1 MLQEVSEVKKL
12 ICVLTMVLVVPALS
26 LAAEQASSNDN
37 NQVIVKT
44 EQASVFKGLLY
55 RVWGKLRALNP
66 QVNNRNR
73 HRTAVTAGIRGAE
86 TTDSLI
92 NPYWMDDKTD
102 DPDYI
107 KELTEYTKAHQ
118 LAEDGDLQS
127 AVKALSAFIESY
139 GDSDLKPNAQF
150 ALGISYG
157 GLGQNKPGVDAL
169 QAFVSDNP
177 KHPLVA
183 DAKQVIAKLK

>member
-1 MLQEVSEVKKL
+1 MKKL
-12 ICVLTMVLVVPALS
+12 LCILAMALVVPALS
-26 LAAEQASSNDN
+26 LAVEQAASSNDQIIIN
-37 NQVIVKT
+37 T
-44 EQASVFKGLLY
+44 EQKSAFKGLLY
-55 RVWGKLRALNP
+55 KVWGKLRAFNP
-66 QVNNRNR
+66 QAKDRNRN
-73 HRTAVTAGIRGAE
+73 RTAVTAGIRGAE

-92 NPYWMDDKTD
+92 NPYWKDDKTD

-107 KELTEYTKAHQ
+107 KELTEYTKAYQ
-118 LAEDGDLQS
+118 LAENGDLES
-127 AVKALSAFIESY
+127 AVKALSAFIENH

-157 GLGQNKPGVDAL
+157 GLGQNKPGVDTL

-183 DAKQVIAKLK
+183 DAKQVIAELK

>member
-1 MLQEVSEVKKL
+1 MKNL
-12 ICVLTMVLVVPALS
+12 IYVLLLVLVAPAMS
-26 LAAEQASSNDN
+26 VAVEQADTGD
-37 NQVIVKT
+37 QIIVKS
-44 EQASVFKGLLY
+44 EQKSVFKGLLY

-66 QVNNRNR
+66 KMASKNRNR
-73 HRTAVTAGIRGAE
+73 VVVTAGVRGAE
-86 TTDSLI
+86 TTESLI
-92 NPYWMDDKTD
+92 SPYWMNDKTE

-107 KELTEYTKAHQ
+107 KELTEYTKAQQ
-118 LAEDGDLQS
+118 LAEDGNLQD
-127 AVKALSAFIESY
+127 AIKALSSFVEEY

-157 GLGQNKPGVDAL
+157 GLGQKKPSIDAL

-183 DAKQVIAKLK
+183 DAKQVIAELN

>member
-1 MLQEVSEVKKL
+1 MKKL
-12 ICVLTMVLVVPALS
+12 ICVLTMVLTVPALS
-26 LAAEQASSNDN
+26 LAAEQQVSSND
-37 NQVIVKT
+37 QIVIKT
-44 EQASVFKGLLY
+44 EQKSVFKGLLY
-55 RVWGKLRALNP
+55 KVWGRLRAFTP
-66 QVNNRNR
+66 QANNRNR
-73 HRTAVTAGIRGAE
+73 NRTAVTAGIRGAE

-118 LAEDGDLQS
+118 LAEEGDLQS
-127 AVKALSAFIESY
+127 AVKALSAFIENH

-157 GLGQNKPGVDAL
+157 GLGQNKPGVDAM

-183 DAKQVIAKLK
+183 DAKQVIAELK

>member
-1 MLQEVSEVKKL
+1 MKKL

-26 LAAEQASSNDN
+26 FAAEQASSDDLV
-37 NQVIVKT
+37 VIKT
-44 EQASVFKGLLY
+44 EQTSVFKGLLY
-55 RVWGKLRALNP
+55 KVWGRLRALNP
-66 QVNNRNR
+66 QVNDRNRNR
-73 HRTAVTAGIRGAE
+73 TTVTAGIRGAE

-102 DPDYI
+102 DPSYL
-107 KELTEYTKAHQ
+107 KELTEYTKAQQ
-118 LAEDGDLQS
+118 LADDGDLQS
-127 AVKALSAFIESY
+127 AVKALTAFIETY

-169 QAFVSDNP
+169 QAFINDNP
-177 KHPLVA
+177 KHPLVD

>member
-1 MLQEVSEVKKL
+1 MKKL
-12 ICVLTMVLVVPALS
+12 IGILTLLALIVPALPV
-26 LAAEQASSNDN
+26 AAERASADE
-37 NQVIVKT
+37 QLIIKT
-44 EQASVFKGLLY
+44 EHKSIFRGLLY
-55 RVWGKLRALNP
+55 RVWGKLRALSP
-66 QVNNRNR
+66 KMNNRNR
-73 HRTAVTAGIRGAE
+73 NRVVVTAGIRGAE

-107 KELTEYTKAHQ
+107 KELTEYTSAQQ
-118 LAEDGDLQS
+118 LAEEGNLQA
-127 AVKALSAFIESY
+127 AVKALSAFLEDF

-157 GLGQNKPGVDAL
+157 GLGQNKHSVDAL
-169 QAFVSDNP
+169 QTFVSDNP

-183 DAKQVIAKLK
+183 DAKQVIAELK